1 MSEKG
6 RVDMAIIE
14 GTNSDGTK
22 YYQYQQPDREI
33 LRKRFSEL
41 LERLEELVKCLPEL
55 NFDVEDLAI
64 NGRIL
69 GDIIVRVD
77 KRSDYFLIFHEQTHI
92 SEIKKA
98 ALYAYWILKL
108 KPLSVVSPIIEKRTR
123 YSYINETFAL
133 FILYG
138 VLREKASRLDKEF
151 SPSEEYTR
159 KIAYAFKY
167 WNISKEAVILI
178 AETLCEEYC

>member
-33 LRKRFSEL
+33 LRKRFNEL

-123 YSYINETFAL
+123 DTATSMKRSHFLFCTEYFAKKL
-133 FILYG
+133 QDWVKNFR
-138 VLREKASRLDKEF
+138 LRKN
-151 SPSEEYTR
+151 TR
-159 KIAYAFKY
+159 AK
-167 WNISKEAVILI
+167 
-178 AETLCEEYC
+178 

>member
-1 MSEKG
+1 MT
-6 RVDMAIIE
+6 IIE

-33 LRKRFSEL
+33 LRKRFNEL

-69 GDIIVRVD
+69 GDIIVRAD

-92 SEIKKA
+92 SEIKKSGIVCVLDSEIKA
-98 ALYAYWILKL
+98 AECCQ
-108 KPLSVVSPIIEKRTR
+108 SNHR
-123 YSYINETFAL
+123 
-133 FILYG
+133 
-138 VLREKASRLDKEF
+138 KAHAIQLHQ
-151 SPSEEYTR
+151 
-159 KIAYAFKY
+159 
-167 WNISKEAVILI
+167 
-178 AETLCEEYC
+178 

>member
-1 MSEKG
+1 
-6 RVDMAIIE
+6 MAIIE

-33 LRKRFSEL
+33 LWKRFSDL
-41 LERLEELVKCLPEL
+41 IERLKDLVERLPDLE
-55 NFDVEDLAI
+55 FDSEDLAV
-64 NGRIL
+64 NGKIL

-108 KPLSVVSPIIEKRTR
+108 KPLSVVSPGIEKRTQ
-123 YSYINETFAL
+123 YGYINETFAL

-138 VLREKASRLDKEF
+138 VLREKASRMDKKF
-151 SPSEEYTR
+151 SPSKEYTR

-167 WNISKEAVILI
+167 WDISKEALILI